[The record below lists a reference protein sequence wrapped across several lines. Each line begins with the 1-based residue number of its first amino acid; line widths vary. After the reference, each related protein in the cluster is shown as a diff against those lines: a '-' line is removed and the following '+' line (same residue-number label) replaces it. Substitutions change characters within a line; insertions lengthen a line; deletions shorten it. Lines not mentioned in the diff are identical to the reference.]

1 MSFEDEYRKLME
13 KPIEEIKE
21 DISSVWTIFNMNR
34 GMVNLS
40 YFWQRASASPQRNT
54 PCKSARP

>member
-1 MSFEDEYRKLME
+1 MSFEDEYRELME
-13 KPIEEIKE
+13 SPLRRSKKIF
-21 DISSVWTIFNMNR
+21 SSVWTIFNMNR

-40 YFWQRASASPQRNT
+40 YFWQRAFASPRRNK